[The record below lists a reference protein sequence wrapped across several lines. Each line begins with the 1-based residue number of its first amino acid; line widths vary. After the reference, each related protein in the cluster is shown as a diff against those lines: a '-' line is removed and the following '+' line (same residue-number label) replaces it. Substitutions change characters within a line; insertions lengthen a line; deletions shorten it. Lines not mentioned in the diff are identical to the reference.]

1 MGFYQGGDNHED
13 AVIGRS
19 PPKEYAMAPETEFDD
34 QDGAEVLDETHL
46 TEDGQDIANFD
57 EIDDVY
63 DATRA
68 DGDDDEDEDEDFDD
82 DLDDE
87 DLDEIGDALEGERDD
102 EGLDIERE
110 PLSPV
115 TGDEDDIEAA
125 ISDDD
130 DAAADFESTELA
142 EDDIE
147 VLGYA
152 KDR

>member
-1 MGFYQGGDNHED
+1 
-13 AVIGRS
+13 
-19 PPKEYAMAPETEFDD
+19 MAPETEFDD
-34 QDGAEVLDETHL
+34 QDGAEVLDETNL
-46 TEDGQDIANFD
+46 TDDGQDIANFD

-68 DGDDDEDEDEDFDD
+68 NGDDEEDEDAEYDD
-82 DLDDE
+82 DLDDQDLDDISE
-87 DLDEIGDALEGERDD
+87 DLQGERDD

-115 TGDEDDIEAA
+115 TGDEEDIEAA

-130 DAAADFESTELA
+130 ADTADFESTQLA
-142 EDDIE
+142 DDDIE

>member
-1 MGFYQGGDNHED
+1 MGFYQGGGDQEGT
-13 AVIGRS
+13 VVGRS
-19 PPKEYAMAPETEFDD
+19 PPKELAMVPETEFDD
-34 QDGAEVLDETHL
+34 QDGAEVLDETNL

-68 DGDDDEDEDEDFDD
+68 DGDEDEDEEFDD

-87 DLDEIGDALEGERDD
+87 DLDEISDDLEGERDD
-102 EGLDIERE
+102 EGLDVERE

-115 TGDEDDIEAA
+115 TGDGDDIEAA

-130 DAAADFESTELA
+130 DATADFESTQLA
-142 EDDIE
+142 DDDIE

-152 KDR
+152 KGR